1 MNKALIKVL
10 DCTIRDGGLIND
22 HHFSDEFVRAV
33 YTALSKS
40 NIDYMEI
47 GYRASKEL
55 SPPDGFG
62 AWKFCDDD
70 RIKKL
75 IDGVESNLR
84 LSVMIDAHR
93 FKEQQFLPCDQSPL
107 QMVRAATYI
116 RDIDKAVDV
125 IKKTHDLGYE
135 TTANL
140 MAISREEDSDIIE
153 GLKKLAA
160 SPVDVVYIV
169 DSFGAIFSDKVRH
182 LIQMARDYIPDKAAG
197 IHCHNSMQMAFAN
210 TIEGISQ
217 GATYA
222 DASLYGMG
230 RGSGN
235 CCLEL
240 LLGYLKNPIY
250 RLEPILKVIQ
260 DYMIPLRE
268 KYEWGY
274 IIPFM
279 ISGLLNE
286 HPRSA
291 TALRKSEER
300 DSYDKFY
307 EELSN
312 KAENPD

>member
-10 DCTIRDGGLIND
+10 DCTIRDGGLINN
-22 HHFSDEFVRAV
+22 HQFSDGFVRAV
-33 YTALSKS
+33 YTALSQS
-40 NIDYMEI
+40 HIDYMEF

-55 SPPDGFG
+55 SPPEEFG
-62 AWKFCDDD
+62 AWKYCDDD
-70 RIKKL
+70 KIKEV
-75 IDGVESNLR
+75 IDGIESDLK

-93 FKEQQFLPCDQSPL
+93 IKEQQFLPCDSSPL
-107 QMVRAATYI
+107 DMVRVATYV
-116 RDIDKAVDV
+116 RDIDKAVDM
-125 IKKTHDLGYE
+125 IGITHDLGYE
-135 TTANL
+135 TTANV
-140 MAISREEDSDIIE
+140 MAISKEEDSDIIE

-169 DSFGAIFSDKVRH
+169 DSFGALYCNQVKH
-182 LIQMARDYIPDKAAG
+182 LVGLAREFLPEKAVG

-222 DASLYGMG
+222 DGSLFGMG

-240 LLGYLKNPIY
+240 LLGYLDNPKFK
-250 RLEPILKVIQ
+250 LEPVLNVIQ
-260 DYMIPLRE
+260 EHLLPMRE

-279 ISGLLNE
+279 ITGLLNE
-286 HPRSA
+286 HPRVAS
-291 TALRKSEER
+291 ALRTSDDK
-300 DSYDKFY
+300 DMYDKFY
-307 EELSN
+307 ERMSDKE
-312 KAENPD
+312 EQPE

>member
-1 MNKALIKVL
+1 MNKALIKVI
-10 DCTIRDGGLIND
+10 DCTVRDGGLIND

-33 YTALSKS
+33 FTALSQS

-55 SPPDGFG
+55 SSSENFG
-62 AWKFCDDD
+62 AWKFCEDD
-70 RIKKL
+70 RIKKV
-75 IDGVESNLR
+75 IEGVESNLK
-84 LSVMIDAHR
+84 LSVMVDAHR
-93 FKEQQFLPCDQSPL
+93 VKEQKFLPCDQSPL
-107 QMVRAATYI
+107 HMVRMATYI

-140 MAISREEDSDIIE
+140 MAISREEDLNIIE

-169 DSFGAIFSDKVRH
+169 DSFGAIFSDKVKH
-182 LIQMARDYIPDKAAG
+182 LIQMARDYLPDKAAG

-250 RLEPILKVIQ
+250 KFEPILKVIQ

-291 TALRKSEER
+291 TALRESEDR

-307 EELSN
+307 EELSK
-312 KAENPD
+312 KAENPN